1 MCGEIHLTTFLRGK
15 LLIQGRTFFIFS
27 IEVYVY
33 FQFPTLMIS
42 DKLLPSSQSSLIPKD
57 NKFEQIG
64 GNWYADMSYSVPP
77 SLAERSLGE
86 LTSGDPSFS

>member
-1 MCGEIHLTTFLRGK
+1 
-15 LLIQGRTFFIFS
+15 
-27 IEVYVY
+27 
-33 FQFPTLMIS
+33 MIS